1 MLKSGIYKITN
12 PKNRIYIG
20 QSIDIEKRLKNYNNI
35 LNSIKQPKLYNSFK
49 KYGIENHKF
58 EIICRCTYNELNN
71 KERYYQELY
80 NVVYDGLNCLLTKTI
95 DKSGKMSVES
105 RLKMSNKL
113 IGNKRALGL
122 KRSEEQKKSMSNSMK
137 GRNAWNKGVKRTDE
151 DLIKMSLNRKGKMLG
166 ENNHTS
172 NLILNFETGIYYF
185 GIREASESYDN
196 KYHSMRD
203 RLNGKTNNKT
213 SFRCIK

>member
-1 MLKSGIYKITN
+1 MIGIYKITSPSN
-12 PKNRIYIG
+12 KVYIG
-20 QSIDIEKRLKNYNNI
+20 QSINIDKRFRSYKNLLHCKNQI
-35 LNSIKQPKLYNSFK
+35 KLYNSFL
-49 KYGIENHKF
+49 KYGVNNHTF
-58 EIICRCTYNELNN
+58 EVVEECSVELLNER
-71 KERYYQELY
+71 ERYYQDFY
-80 NVVYDGLNCLLTKTI
+80 NVLNCGLNCLLTKTS
-95 DKSGKMSVES
+95 DRSGKMSIES
-105 RLKMSNKL
+105 RLKMSSKL
-113 IGNKRALGL
+113 IGNKRTLGL
-122 KRSEEQKKSMSNSMK
+122 KRSDEQKISISNRMK
-137 GRNAWNKGVKRTDE
+137 GKTAWNKGVKRTDE

-213 SFRCIK
+213 SFKCLK